1 MSKLLISILQ
11 SAAEISSQENAVSI
25 FNWKSQHPTENT
37 YEIENNQFIV
47 NAINKSMAV
56 IEFTT
61 DGHIETAND
70 NFLSTVGYSLQE
82 IQGKHHSMFCEESL
96 SNSPEYKGFWQKLR
110 SGEFVS
116 GEFKRI
122 DKKGNELWLEA
133 SYNPIFDHDGN
144 VTKIIKFASDV
155 TQKLTQAKE
164 TQRYQDALN
173 LSVAV
178 IEFDL
183 DGNVLKANSNFCNA
197 TGHES
202 EKIKGQHHRIFCTAE
217 YAKTQEYSDF
227 WKRLNTGEAFGGR
240 FERVTASGEMLW
252 LEATYNPILDD
263 KGNVCKIVKFAS
275 DITAAITKESQDA
288 NSALKAYDLAKEANA
303 STEKGADVI
312 HTAATEMTA
321 ISKAVTEASETIT
334 DLANHSEQITNIVNT
349 IRGIAEQTNLL
360 ALNAAIE
367 AARAGDQGRGFAVVA
382 DEVRQ
387 LAGRTATSTQ
397 EISEMIE
404 KVQSLTNSGIA
415 SMQTCQTQANSGA
428 ELATHAGEVITNI
441 KESIDQVVSAISVFS
456 GRLKNQK

>member
-1 MSKLLISILQ
+1 
-11 SAAEISSQENAVSI
+11 VSI
-25 FNWKSQHPTENT
+25 FNWKSQQTPENT
-37 YEIENNQFIV
+37 YEMENNQFIV
-47 NAINKSMAV
+47 NAIHKSMAV
-56 IEFTT
+56 IEFTI
-61 DGHIETAND
+61 DGYIETAND
-70 NFLSTVGYSLQE
+70 NFLTTVGYSLQE
-82 IQGKHHSMFCEESL
+82 IKGKHHSIFCEDSL
-96 SNSPEYKGFWQKLR
+96 SNSPEYKVFWKKLR
-110 SGEFVS
+110 SGAFVS
-116 GEFKRI
+116 GEFKRV

-133 SYNPIFDHDGN
+133 SYSPIVDHDGN
-144 VTKIIKFASDV
+144 IIKIVKFASDV

-164 TQRYQDALN
+164 TQSYQDALN

-183 DGNVLKANSNFCNA
+183 NGNVLKANNNFCKT
-197 TGHES
+197 TGYEP
-202 EKIKGQHHRIFCTAE
+202 EKLKGQHHRIFCTTE
-217 YAKTQEYSDF
+217 YANTQEYSDF
-227 WKRLNTGEAFGGR
+227 WKRLNSGEAFGGR
-240 FERVTASGEMLW
+240 FERVTSSGETLW
-252 LEATYNPILDD
+252 LEATYNPIRDD
-263 KGNVCKIVKFAS
+263 NGNICKVVKFAS
-275 DITAAITKESQDA
+275 DITASVAKEHEDA
-288 NSALKAYDLAKEANA
+288 DSALKAYDLAKEANA
-303 STEKGADVI
+303 STEKGAEVI

-441 KESIDQVVSAISVFS
+441 KDSIDQVVSAISIFSVFS
-456 GRLKNQK
+456 DRLKDQK